1 LSGYWIQIA
10 PFRIR
15 KDAKMAIEAIRPERA
30 PGPPKEP
37 ALALVDRRQ
46 AYVQCAAERA
56 ECTCPDYCERDHDN
70 E

>member
-1 LSGYWIQIA
+1 
-10 PFRIR
+10 
-15 KDAKMAIEAIRPERA
+15 MAIEAIRPERA

-46 AYVQCAAERA
+46 AYVQSTAERA